1 MCKPMTLLFTMKLT
15 YRSLNIQII
24 LLEYQVLSTVVVFYL
39 KLYALCYA
47 PR

>member
-1 MCKPMTLLFTMKLT
+1 MTLLFTMKLT